1 MENDNSNL
9 LFSII
14 IPSYNR
20 ATFLPKAIKSVSDQ
34 TYLNWELIIVDDGST
49 DNTKEVVDQF
59 LTDTRVH
66 YHYQENAERSA
77 ARNNGIRVSNGDF
90 ITFMDSDEYM
100 DTNRLELLFQ
110 GIKKNNNIQA
120 LYFTDIRFEFS
131 NPEKNYV
138 RQGRFF
144 SFPVNP
150 NELIE
155 TIIGNPQFC
164 ASKEVFEKHK
174 FNPNLTVGEDMEL
187 LFRISCEFPL
197 IYLENNAT
205 ITEIEHEERSVNF
218 KSKAIF
224 KQLETIKIMFNRN
237 HPAYR
242 LDSQNKKLLIGGV
255 YLRCSYHYIYQ
266 SRYRKAFNYCLK
278 SLLFDELHKVKH
290 KILIMFL
297 LLTQQRVKLNKIIG
311 NE

>member
-1 MENDNSNL
+1 MNHM
-9 LFSII
+9 LFSIVL
-14 IPSYNR
+14 PTYNR
-20 ATFLPKAIKSVSDQ
+20 APFLPKAIESILEQ
-34 TYLNWELIIVDDGST
+34 TYSDWELIIVDDGST
-49 DNTKEVVDQF
+49 DNTKHVVEKYLSDN
-59 LTDTRVH
+59 RII
-66 YHYQENAERSA
+66 YHFQENSERSA
-77 ARNNGIRVSNGDF
+77 SRNKGVTLANGSF
-90 ITFMDSDEYM
+90 ICFMDSDNYLVK
-100 DTNRLELLFQ
+100 NRLELLRNAIANHNFLD
-110 GIKKNNNIQA
+110 GV
-120 LYFTDIRFEFS
+120 YYTDIRYEFENKDKSFVSLGKNFS
-131 NPEKNYV
+131 WPIDI
-138 RQGRFF
+138 
-144 SFPVNP
+144 
-150 NELIE
+150 NELIKLVIA
-155 TIIGNPQFC
+155 TPQLC
-164 ASKEVFEKHK
+164 ISKKVLEKHT
-174 FNPNLTVGEDMEL
+174 FNPDLTVGEDMEL
-187 LFRISCEFPL
+187 LFRISEEYPL
-197 IYLENNAT
+197 IYLENNTT

>member
-14 IPSYNR
+14 IPTYNR
-20 ATFLPKAIKSVSDQ
+20 APFLPKAINSISDQ
-34 TYLNWELIIVDDGST
+34 TYPNWELIIVDDGST

-59 LTDTRVH
+59 LTDSRVH

-77 ARNNGIRVSNGDF
+77 ARNSGIRLSKGEY

-110 GIKKNNNIQA
+110 GIKNNNNIPA

-131 NPEKNYV
+131 NPEENYV

-155 TIIGNPQFC
+155 MIIGNPQFC

-174 FNPNLTVGEDMEL
+174 FNPNLTVGEDMEI
-187 LFRISCEFPL
+187 LFRISSEFPL
-197 IYLENNAT
+197 IYLENNES
-205 ITEIEHEERSVNF
+205 ITEIEHENRSVSFGNNSNLKQIDTF
-218 KSKAIF
+218 K
-224 KQLETIKIMFNRN
+224 LMFANG
-237 HPAYR
+237 HPANNVSNE
-242 LDSQNKKLLIGGV
+242 LKNQKWSEV
-255 YLRCSYHYIYQ
+255 YLRACYYHI
-266 SRYRKAFNYCLK
+266 FNQNRISAAIYCLK
-278 SLLFDELHKVKH
+278 SICLHFNDKPKFKLNLILRLLSFQDFEKIKLLFS
-290 KILIMFL
+290 
-297 LLTQQRVKLNKIIG
+297 
-311 NE
+311 